1 MVGCLLMLF
10 SIFVL
15 IFSMKNNNN
24 NKESVTSK
32 NNCEMCCFRS
42 LVTVKK
48 TPGIWA
54 FLFRQGFENN
64 VLRKTLNRYAVI
76 ESTCYLVHGA
86 GNYRSVMFSFYL
98 CTLCLLVG
106 VNAYSWQSSLYTL
119 LCCFLFLL
127 RPADIEIISVI

>member
-15 IFSMKNNNN
+15 IFSMKNK

-54 FLFRQGFENN
+54 FLFRQGFENS

-106 VNAYSWQSSLYTL
+106 VNAYS
-119 LCCFLFLL
+119 
-127 RPADIEIISVI
+127 